1 MITLSTELKFTHT
14 VKYQRLLI
22 CRISSINRFLEVTFF
37 LKFLHHIKKK
47 TEAHLKPCHD
57 YKSGQIEL
65 LNQKTHNSN
74 KPKFPASSLCSD
86 HILTGN
92 TTFILHSSK
101 GPFNSI

>member
-57 YKSGQIEL
+57 YKAGQIEL
-65 LNQKTHNSN
+65 LNQKHTTLISPNSL
-74 KPKFPASSLCSD
+74 PRPSAA
-86 HILTGN
+86 
-92 TTFILHSSK
+92 TTF
-101 GPFNSI
+101 